1 MEHIL
6 MKLVATNTLPSTGV
20 AVSPIA
26 RILLIEDDARLA
38 VFVTNFLNSHGYQV
52 MHCANVNELD
62 FRFQVDQVDLII
74 CDIMLPGTDG
84 FTLIKEIRQH
94 YFGLFI
100 FMSALSDEQSQ
111 LRGFELG
118 ADDYLVKPIKPELLL
133 ARIKAKITRYRDLQV
148 VEEHTEPQQLSL
160 GQLNIDKDARTADID
175 GLSLKLSRHEFD
187 VLWLLASNTNKPLT
201 REYLYINIIGREY
214 DGLDRT
220 IDGRISRLRKKVNS
234 FENSGCKIRTMWG
247 QGYMLSSSN

>member
-1 MEHIL
+1 
-6 MKLVATNTLPSTGV
+6 MKLVANNSEPSFDNVV
-20 AVSPIA
+20 APIA
-26 RILLIEDDARLA
+26 KILLIEDDARLA
-38 VFVTNFLNSHGYQV
+38 VFVTNYLNSHGYQV

-62 FRFQVDQVDLII
+62 FRFQLDHVDLII

-84 FTLIKEIRQH
+84 FSLIKEIRQH
-94 YFGLFI
+94 YSGLFI

-111 LRGFELG
+111 LKGFELG

-133 ARIKAKITRYRDLQV
+133 ARIKAKLTRIRGYQ
-148 VEEHTEPQQLSL
+148 EELVAEPQTISL
-160 GQLNIDKDARTADID
+160 GQLEIDNDARVASIDKR
-175 GLSLKLSRHEFD
+175 SLKLSRHEFD

-234 FENSGCKIRTMWG
+234 FENAGCKIRTMWG
-247 QGYMLSSSN
+247 QGYMLSSST